1 MIIIIPNSEIS
12 EIAARLKKNK
22 IRQKQKKIFQ
32 NWYSTE
38 LIIAAVRKSKKKK
51 KEKKTKLAV
60 LGCPLKFSL
69 LNIWQNKKKKNSQG
83 SLEVHVL

>member
-51 KEKKTKLAV
+51 KR
-60 LGCPLKFSL
+60 
-69 LNIWQNKKKKNSQG
+69 KKNEASCSGLSIKIFVAQYMAK
-83 SLEVHVL
+83 

>member
-51 KEKKTKLAV
+51 EKKNEASCSGLSIKIFVAQYMA
-60 LGCPLKFSL
+60 K
-69 LNIWQNKKKKNSQG
+69 
-83 SLEVHVL
+83 

>member
-60 LGCPLKFSL
+60 LGCPFSL
-69 LNIWQNKKKKNSQG
+69 LIIWQNKKKNSQG

>member
-51 KEKKTKLAV
+51 EKKTKLAV

-69 LNIWQNKKKKNSQG
+69 LNIWQNKKKNSQG

>member
-51 KEKKTKLAV
+51 K
-60 LGCPLKFSL
+60 
-69 LNIWQNKKKKNSQG
+69 KKNEASCSGLSIKIFVAQYMAK
-83 SLEVHVL
+83 

>member
-38 LIIAAVRKSKKKK
+38 LIIAAVGKSKKKK
-51 KEKKTKLAV
+51 K
-60 LGCPLKFSL
+60 
-69 LNIWQNKKKKNSQG
+69 KKKKRS
-83 SLEVHVL
+83 

>member
-51 KEKKTKLAV
+51 R
-60 LGCPLKFSL
+60 
-69 LNIWQNKKKKNSQG
+69 KKNEASCSGLSIKIFVAQYMAK
-83 SLEVHVL
+83 